1 MNKTQF
7 KTYITALLAII
18 VGLLLWGNINQSKQL
33 KALEVR
39 SARQTKLLELNN
51 QVNEYNTSI
60 LNAVLDKMEKEET
73 K

>member
-7 KTYITALLAII
+7 NTYITALLAVI

-33 KALEVR
+33 KALEIR
-39 SARQTKLLELNN
+39 SERQTKLLQLNN
-51 QVNEYNTSI
+51 QVNQYNTAI
-60 LNAVLDKMEKEET
+60 LNAVLDEMEKEN

>member
-7 KTYITALLAII
+7 NRLITALLTVI

-33 KALEVR
+33 KALEIR
-39 SARQTKLLELNN
+39 SERQTKLLELNN
-51 QVNEYNTSI
+51 QVNQYNTSI
-60 LNAVLDKMEKEET
+60 LNAVLDEMEKEN

>member
-33 KALEVR
+33 NALEIR
-39 SARQTKLLELNN
+39 SERQTKLLELNN
-51 QVNEYNTSI
+51 QVNQYNTSI
-60 LNAVLDKMEKEET
+60 LNAVLDEMEKEN

>member
-7 KTYITALLAII
+7 NTYITVLLAVI

-33 KALEVR
+33 KALEIR
-39 SARQTKLLELNN
+39 SERQTKLLQLNN
-51 QVNEYNTSI
+51 NVNQYNTSI
-60 LNAVLDKMEKEET
+60 LNAVLDQMEKEN